1 MSSPLFEIIV
11 FKQRTIKEDKKV
23 YDIVSTKSYL
33 NRDKDLK
40 VLKKGVNTFMY
51 IKKVLANTDVT
62 NISAYLSDFNFKSDD
77 VEDNTKESISG
88 VFHLISVC
96 ITPNGEYVSAYVL
109 QQKGPF
115 LTHKTVKA
123 PNLVINNDGTIM
135 F

>member
-11 FKQRTIKEDKKV
+11 FKQRIVKEDQKV
-23 YDIVSTKSYL
+23 YDLVSTESYL

-51 IKKVLANTDVT
+51 IKKVLANTDIT
-62 NISAYLSDFNFKSDD
+62 NISAYLSDFNFRLDNW
-77 VEDNTKESISG
+77 EDNTKKAISG
-88 VFHLISVC
+88 IFHLVSVC

-109 QQKGPF
+109 QQRGPF

-123 PNLVINNDGTIM
+123 PNLVINTDGTIM

>member
-1 MSSPLFEIIV
+1 MSTPLFEIVV
-11 FKQRTIKEDKKV
+11 FKQRATKEDKKV
-23 YDIVSTKSYL
+23 YDLVSTKSYL
-33 NRDKDLK
+33 SGEKDLK
-40 VLKKGVNTFMY
+40 VLRKGVNTFLY

-62 NISAYLSDFNFKSDD
+62 KISASLSDFNFKSDD
-77 VEDNTKESISG
+77 VEDNTVETISG
-88 VFHLISVC
+88 IFHLVSVC

-109 QQKGPF
+109 KQRGPF

>member
-1 MSSPLFEIIV
+1 MMDNPLFEIVV
-11 FKQRTIKEDKKV
+11 FKHRLIKEDKKT
-23 YDIVSTKSYL
+23 YDLISTKSYL
-33 NRDKDLK
+33 NHEPDLK
-40 VLKKGVNTFMY
+40 VTKKGVNTFMY

-62 NISAYLSDFNFKSDD
+62 NISGYLSDFNFKSDD
-77 VEDNTKESISG
+77 VEDNTEAISG
-88 VFHLISVC
+88 IFHLISVC

-109 QQKGPF
+109 QKKGPF

>member
-1 MSSPLFEIIV
+1 MSTPLFEIVV

-23 YDIVSTKSYL
+23 YDLISTKSYL

-40 VLKKGVNTFMY
+40 VVKKCVNTFMY
-51 IKKVLANTDVT
+51 IKKVLANTDIT
-62 NISAYLSDFNFKSDD
+62 KISAYLSDFNFKADD
-77 VEDNTKESISG
+77 VEDNTTESISG
-88 VFHLISVC
+88 VFHLISLC

-109 QQKGPF
+109 QKKGPF
-115 LTHKTVKA
+115 CVHKTVKA

>member
-1 MSSPLFEIIV
+1 MNTPLFEIIV

-23 YDIVSTKSYL
+23 YDLVSTKSYL

-40 VLKKGVNTFMY
+40 VVKKSVNTFMY

-62 NISAYLSDFNFKSDD
+62 NISAYLSDFNFKADD
-77 VEDNTKESISG
+77 VQDNSVEAISG

-96 ITPNGEYVSAYVL
+96 ITPNGEYISGYVL
-109 QQKGPF
+109 QKKGPF
-115 LTHKTVKA
+115 YVHKTVKA